1 MSESEINQLLKRR
14 KNLVRIKDH
23 EQKARD
29 NNSLQASKERLM
41 YSYKEI
47 DNIDIKLNNLNP
59 SRFKISEN
67 LKETIEK
74 NEYVDKLIKGN

>member
-14 KNLVRIKDH
+14 KNLVRIRDY

-29 NNSLQASKERLM
+29 RNSLQASKERLM
-41 YSYKEI
+41 YSYKTI
-47 DNIDIKLNNLNP
+47 DDIDIKLNELNP
-59 SRFKISEN
+59 SRFKISEE